1 MPALAHLGVGH
12 HLSEPRVGV
21 VPQRR
26 SVLETGLLD
35 EEGLK
40 VTVRRAVEEG
50 AFRRLPVAARAAG
63 LLVVRLDA
71 ARQLVVDDAPDVGDV
86 HPHAERRSRDH
97 HAAASLGE
105 VLLDAAAK
113 RGVLLPVVANG
124 AQVGGHLLGRFD
136 RTHIDERPLR
146 WVAEQMAQ
154 LLPLGTL
161 AAAADHR

>member
-86 HPHAERRSRDH
+86 HPHAERRSRDNN
-97 HAAASLGE
+97 ADASLSE
-105 VLLDAAAK
+105 VFLNPASDCRILTS
-113 RGVLLPVVANG
+113 VVTGG
-124 AQVGGHLLGRFD
+124 AQFGGHLLGRRNCAHINK
-136 RTHIDERPLR
+136 RTLCCV
-146 WVAEQMAQ
+146 WKQTV
-154 LLPLGTL
+154 
-161 AAAADHR
+161 